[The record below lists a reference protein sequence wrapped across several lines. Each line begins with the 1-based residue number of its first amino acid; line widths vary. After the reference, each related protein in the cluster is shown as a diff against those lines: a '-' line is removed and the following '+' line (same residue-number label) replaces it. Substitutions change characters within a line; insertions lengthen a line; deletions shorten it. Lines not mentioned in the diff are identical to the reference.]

1 VKGNCCLPHRSIAIK
16 TGAHEPN
23 LKKEASLADH
33 SKDQSK
39 MLHDWFYHSRVEK
52 TMKALEKN
60 GFKASFEADAES
72 ATKKILSEIP
82 DGSTV
87 GIGGSIT
94 LYQIGFLEQIQ
105 THNVQVVDP
114 KAPGKE
120 KQHFE
125 LSRQLFSCDYF
136 ISGTNAVT
144 EEGHLYNVDATGNRV
159 GPMIFGP
166 GRTIIAC
173 GVNKIV
179 KDMAEARSRVWN
191 IAAPMNA
198 RRKGKKT
205 PCAETGFCSDC
216 NAPERICNIS
226 VELVKKPRKS
236 DIHIIFIGETLGL

>member
-1 VKGNCCLPHRSIAIK
+1 MAIDSTDKSK
-16 TGAHEPN
+16 T
-23 LKKEASLADH
+23 
-33 SKDQSK
+33 
-39 MLHDWFYHSRVEK
+39 LHDWFYHSRVK
-52 TMKALEKN
+52 RTMKALEKN

-72 ATKKILSEIP
+72 ATKLMLSEIA

-94 LYQIGFLEQIQ
+94 LHQIGFLQEIKKR
-105 THNVQVVDP
+105 NVQVVDP
-114 KAPGKE
+114 KAPGKA
-120 KQHFE
+120 KQHFQ
-125 LSRQLFSCDYF
+125 LSRQLFTCDYF

-166 GRTIIAC
+166 GKTMIVC

-179 KDMAEARSRVWN
+179 RNMAEARSRVWHT
-191 IAAPMNA
+191 AAPMNA

-205 PCAETGFCSDC
+205 PCAATGFCSDC
-216 NAPERICNIS
+216 NAPERICNIA

-236 DIHIIFIGETLGL
+236 DIHIIFVGETLGL

>member
-1 VKGNCCLPHRSIAIK
+1 MA
-16 TGAHEPN
+16 EY
-23 LKKEASLADH
+23 

-39 MLHDWFYHSRVEK
+39 ALHNWFYRSRVER
-52 TMKALEKN
+52 TLKALEKN
-60 GFKASFEADAES
+60 GFNASFEADAKS
-72 ATKKILSEIP
+72 ATTKMLSMIP

-94 LYQIGFLEQIQ
+94 LHQIGFMQEIKK
-105 THNVQVVDP
+105 HHVQVVDP

-120 KQHFE
+120 NQHFE
-125 LSRQLFSCDYF
+125 LSRQLFSCDFF

-159 GPMIFGP
+159 GPMFFGP
-166 GRTIIAC
+166 SKTIIAC

-179 KDMAEARSRVWN
+179 KDMAEARNRVWN

-216 NAPERICNIS
+216 SAPERICNIS

>member
-1 VKGNCCLPHRSIAIK
+1 MTANTA
-16 TGAHEPN
+16 
-23 LKKEASLADH
+23 
-33 SKDQSK
+33 DQSK
-39 MLHDWFYHSRVEK
+39 SLHGWFHQARVER
-52 TMKALEKN
+52 TMQALEKN
-60 GFKASFEADAES
+60 GFSALFEADGKS
-72 ATKKILSEIP
+72 AAKRMLAEIP
-82 DGSTV
+82 AGATV

-94 LYQIGFLEQIQ
+94 LDQIGFLREL
-105 THNVQVVDP
+105 NKRDVRVVNP
-114 KAPGKE
+114 KEPGKE

-125 LSRQLFSCDYF
+125 LSRQLFACDFF

-159 GPMIFGP
+159 GPMFFGP
-166 GRTIIAC
+166 AKTIIAC

-216 NAPERICNIS
+216 NAPDRICNIA
-226 VELVKKPRKS
+226 VELVRKPRKS
-236 DIHIIFIGETLGL
+236 DILIVFIGEVFGL

>member
-1 VKGNCCLPHRSIAIK
+1 MAKYS
-16 TGAHEPN
+16 
-23 LKKEASLADH
+23 KE
-33 SKDQSK
+33 QSK
-39 MLHDWFYHSRVEK
+39 MLHDWFHHSRVER
-52 TMKALEKN
+52 TIKALEKN
-60 GFKASFEADAES
+60 GFNASFEADAES
-72 ATKKILSEIP
+72 ATQKMLSQIP

-94 LYQIGFLEQIQ
+94 LHQIGFLEEIKKRSV
-105 THNVQVVDP
+105 HVVDP

-120 KQHFE
+120 KHHFE
-125 LSRQLFSCDYF
+125 LSRQLFSCDFF

-144 EEGHLYNVDATGNRV
+144 EQGHVYNVDATGNRV

-166 GRTIIAC
+166 ARTLIAC

-191 IAAPMNA
+191 LAAPMNA
-198 RRKGKKT
+198 RRKEKKT

>member
-1 VKGNCCLPHRSIAIK
+1 MA
-16 TGAHEPN
+16 TY
-23 LKKEASLADH
+23 

-39 MLHDWFYHSRVEK
+39 KLHGWFHNARVER

-60 GFKASFEADAES
+60 GFKASFAADAQS
-72 ATKKILSEIP
+72 ATKKMLAEIP

-94 LYQIGFLEQIQ
+94 LHQIGFLQEIKK
-105 THNVQVVDP
+105 HHVQVVDP
-114 KAPGKE
+114 KGPGMKE
-120 KQHFE
+120 KHFE
-125 LSRQLFSCDYF
+125 LSRQLFTCDYF

-144 EEGHLYNVDATGNRV
+144 EEGQLYNVDATGNRV

-166 GRTIIAC
+166 GKTIIVC

-191 IAAPMNA
+191 RAAPMNA

-205 PCAETGFCSDC
+205 PCAETGVCSDC
-216 NAPERICNIS
+216 NAPERICNIA

-236 DIHIIFIGETLGL
+236 DIHVIFVGETLGL